1 MGPFDWNFLTYSIYL
16 YNRYISPQLISWGFF
31 DTLYYVSDTLAN
43 LVLAILPEVNVLPEL
58 LLKATSTAALV
69 TAFKFLVLLALLI
82 FIRGGV
88 PRYRY
93 DFLTKLGWIKFLS
106 LILTVLLSSLVL
118 TLIF

>member
-16 YNRYISPQLISWGFF
+16 YNRYISPKLISWGFF
-31 DTLYYVSDTLAN
+31 DAVHYVSETFTH
-43 LVLAILPEVNVLPEL
+43 LVLNVLPEL
-58 LLKATSTAALV
+58 LLKTMSIAALV

-106 LILTVLLSSLVL
+106 LILTVLLSSLLL